1 MASLNYFPDGEAIRE
16 FFEPA
21 VKIPLNPPLSKGDD
35 DGFSPLASG
44 PEGLS
49 PSWRALRAGSRPGGQ
64 RGVRGDLSKIM
75 AQLGYKIWKKVE
87 GQYPDNNYQM
97 ECCIM
102 VGICQPATSGRLNI
116 SFGNV
121 RQGKS

>member
-44 PEGLS
+44 PERSLS
-49 PSWRALRAGSRPGGQ
+49 ELEGSTSRKLTRRAKGS
-64 RGVRGDLSKIM
+64 
-75 AQLGYKIWKKVE
+75 
-87 GQYPDNNYQM
+87 
-97 ECCIM
+97 
-102 VGICQPATSGRLNI
+102 
-116 SFGNV
+116 
-121 RQGKS
+121 

>member
-21 VKIPLNPPLSKGDD
+21 VKIPLNPPLSKGGD

-49 PSWRALRAGSRPGGQ
+49 TSRKLARRAKGS
-64 RGVRGDLSKIM
+64 
-75 AQLGYKIWKKVE
+75 
-87 GQYPDNNYQM
+87 
-97 ECCIM
+97 
-102 VGICQPATSGRLNI
+102 
-116 SFGNV
+116 
-121 RQGKS
+121 